1 MDFEHSAQQRQIR
14 DAAWRLCAGFGPDY
28 WLERDET
35 GEFPEDFYQALA
47 ADGWL
52 GIAMPEEFGGSALG
66 ISEACVLMEAVAE
79 SGAGLSGASSVHMNI
94 FGPHPIVKH
103 GTPEQRRRFLPP
115 LIEGKEKT
123 CFGVTEPDAGL
134 NTSAIT
140 TRAEATGSGYV
151 VHGQKMWTSTAQEAD
166 KILLLARTTPKDKC
180 KRAFDGISL
189 FYTDLDRNSV
199 EIREIPKMGRK
210 AVDTN
215 ALFIDGLE
223 VRAEDRIGE
232 EGRGFYYLLD
242 GLNPE
247 RCLVAAEAIGIGKA
261 ALKRATDYAR
271 DRTVFGRPIGQNQGI
286 QHPLADSWAKLEAAR
301 LLVYKAASLY
311 DAKQPCGGEANGAKY
326 LAAEFAFEAC
336 ERAVLTHGGM
346 GYAKEF
352 HVERLF
358 REIMI
363 ARIAPISR
371 ELVLSY
377 IGERQL
383 GLPKSY

>member
-1 MDFEHSAQQRQIR
+1 MDFRFSEQQQQIR
-14 DAAWRLCAGFGPDY
+14 DAVWRLCERFEPNY
-28 WLERDET
+28 WLDRDNS
-35 GEFPEDFYQALA
+35 GEYPEEFYQALA

-52 GIAMPEEFGGSALG
+52 GIAMPEEYGGSALG
-66 ISEACVLMEAVAE
+66 ISEGCVLMEAIAE
-79 SGAGLSGASSVHMNI
+79 SGAGLTGASAVHINI

-103 GTPEQRRRFLPP
+103 GTKEQRDRFLPP
-115 LIEGKEKT
+115 LIAGKEKT
-123 CFGVTEPDAGL
+123 CFGVTEPNAGL
-134 NTSAIT
+134 NTSAIA
-140 TRAEATGSGYV
+140 TRAERTNAGYV
-151 VHGQKMWTSTAQEAD
+151 VHGQKMWTTTAQRAD
-166 KILLLARTTPKDKC
+166 KILLLARTTPKEKC

-189 FYTDLDRNSV
+189 FYTDLDRDKV
-199 EIREIPKMGRK
+199 EVREIPKMGRK

-223 VRAEDRIGE
+223 IREEDRIGE

-247 RCLVAAEAIGIGKA
+247 RCLIAAEAIGIGRV
-261 ALKRATDYAR
+261 ALKRAADYAR
-271 DRTVFGRPIGQNQGI
+271 DRVVFDRPIGQNQGI

-301 LLVYKAASLY
+301 LLTYKAAWLY
-311 DAKQPCGGEANGAKY
+311 DQKEPCGGEANAAKY
-326 LAAEFAFEAC
+326 LAAEVGFEAC

-377 IGERQL
+377 IGEREL